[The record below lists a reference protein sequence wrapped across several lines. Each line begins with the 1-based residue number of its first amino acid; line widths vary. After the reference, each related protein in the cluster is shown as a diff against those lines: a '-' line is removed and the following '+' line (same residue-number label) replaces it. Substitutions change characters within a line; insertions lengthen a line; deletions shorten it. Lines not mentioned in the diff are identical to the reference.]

1 MSFDNACKFLA
12 EQYPTEFARW
22 LLDQDVSDVQLLKT
36 ELSQEPIRADTVTFL
51 QTAGKILHVEFQ
63 TLPDSSPP
71 LPFRMLDYS
80 VRLKRQY
87 NCDVEQ
93 VVLLLKETS
102 SESAFVERY
111 EDCTTTHCYRVI
123 RLWEQDPGNFL
134 DSPALLPFATL
145 TQTSSPSILL
155 KAVADRVARIE
166 DNQQRSNL
174 ASCAEL
180 LAGLRFDKDLIQQLF
195 RETTMRE
202 SVIYQDILQ
211 QGLQQGRE
219 QGLQQGLQQGEIAI
233 VLRQLKRRFNEI
245 PTELEE
251 QVQGLPSDRLEALA
265 DALLDFSQIAD
276 LTSWLKQ
283 YGSVE
288 DSSS

>member
-22 LLDQDVSDVQLLKT
+22 LLDQNVSDVQLLKT
-36 ELSQEPIRADTVTFL
+36 ELSQEPIRADAVTFL
-51 QTAGKILHVEFQ
+51 QTAGTVLHVEFQ

-71 LPFRMLDYS
+71 LPLRMLDYS

-102 SESAFVERY
+102 SGSAFVECY
-111 EDCTTTHCYRVI
+111 EDRTTTHRYRVI

-145 TQTSSPSILL
+145 TQTSSPSGLL

-211 QGLQQGRE
+211 QGLQAGQE
-219 QGLQQGLQQGEIAI
+219 QGLQQGELAI

-245 PTELEE
+245 PAEVEE

-265 DALLDFSQIAD
+265 DALLDFAQITD
-276 LTSWLKQ
+276 LTSWLEQ
-283 YGSVE
+283 FGVVE
-288 DSSS
+288 DSNS